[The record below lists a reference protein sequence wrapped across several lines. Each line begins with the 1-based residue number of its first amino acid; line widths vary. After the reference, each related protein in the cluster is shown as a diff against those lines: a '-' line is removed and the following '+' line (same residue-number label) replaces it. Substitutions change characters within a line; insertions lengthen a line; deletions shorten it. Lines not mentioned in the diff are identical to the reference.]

1 MQIRMDEKWRVLF
14 MATYV
19 ISDIH
24 GEYERFMELLE
35 EIELKDTDTLYVLGD
50 VLDRGEHPIKVVLK
64 LMEMPNAFCIVGNHE
79 VMALECLRFL
89 CQEITDLAI
98 EEVDAELLDNLVL
111 WKYNG
116 GDATIREFR
125 ALDLEMREEVLNF
138 LEDFSL
144 YEELTVGEKQYL
156 LVHGGLG
163 GFTPEKRIEE
173 YSLHDLVW
181 TRPDYQKEYFADTNL
196 VTGHTP
202 TQTIPEMI
210 IPGIF
215 IKISPHCDRLRRML
229 PGRAAGSNLSGNGG
243 RVLQFGQQWV
253 KDFRR
258 SMMPASEDRDPEP
271 AEQAGRFL
279 KQDMPKH
286 KQESRFGK
294 NERITKALKIAG
306 ADMKAAKEKEILDAL
321 YYYRYT

>member
-1 MQIRMDEKWRVLF
+1 MQIRMDEKGRILF

-50 VLDRGEHPIKVVLK
+50 VLDRGEHPIKVILK

-98 EEVDAELLDNLVL
+98 EKVDAELLDNLVR

-125 ALDLEMREEVLNF
+125 ALDPEMREEVLNF

-144 YEELTVGEKQYL
+144 YEELTVSAGAWRAGWIYT
-156 LVHGGLG
+156 G
-163 GFTPEKRIEE
+163 
-173 YSLHDLVW
+173 
-181 TRPDYQKEYFADTNL
+181 KEDR
-196 VTGHTP
+196 
-202 TQTIPEMI
+202 
-210 IPGIF
+210 GIF
-215 IKISPHCDRLRRML
+215 PARSCMGQTRLSEGIL
-229 PGRAAGSNLSGNGG
+229 CGYKSGN
-243 RVLQFGQQWV
+243 RTYT
-253 KDFRR
+253 DADD
-258 SMMPASEDRDPEP
+258 S
-271 AEQAGRFL
+271 
-279 KQDMPKH
+279 
-286 KQESRFGK
+286 GK
-294 NERITKALKIAG
+294 
-306 ADMKAAKEKEILDAL
+306 
-321 YYYRYT
+321 

>member
-1 MQIRMDEKWRVLF
+1 MQIRMDEKRRILF

-24 GEYERFMELLE
+24 GEYERIMELLK

-50 VLDRGEHPIKVVLK
+50 VLDRGEHPIKVILK
-64 LMEMPNAFCIVGNHE
+64 LMEMPKAFCIVGNHE
-79 VMALECLRFL
+79 VMARECLRFL

-125 ALDLEMREEVLNF
+125 ALDPEMREEVLNF

-181 TRPDYQKEYFADTNL
+181 ARPDYQKEYFVDTNL

-202 TQTIPEMI
+202 TQTIPENDN
-210 IPGIF
+210 PGYIYKKYHHIAIDCGACF
-215 IKISPHCDRLRRML
+215 P
-229 PGRAAGSNLSGNGG
+229 GG
-243 RVLQFGQQWV
+243 RL
-253 KDFRR
+253 
-258 SMMPASEDRDPEP
+258 
-271 AEQAGRFL
+271 
-279 KQDMPKH
+279 
-286 KQESRFGK
+286 
-294 NERITKALKIAG
+294 
-306 ADMKAAKEKEILDAL
+306 AAICLETGEEFYSSDNNG
-321 YYYRYT
+321 

>member
-1 MQIRMDEKWRVLF
+1 MQIRMDEKGRILF

-98 EEVDAELLDNLVL
+98 EKVDAELLDNLVR

-125 ALDLEMREEVLNF
+125 ALDPEMREEVLYF

-144 YEELTVGEKQYL
+144 
-156 LVHGGLG
+156 
-163 GFTPEKRIEE
+163 
-173 YSLHDLVW
+173 
-181 TRPDYQKEYFADTNL
+181 
-196 VTGHTP
+196 
-202 TQTIPEMI
+202 
-210 IPGIF
+210 
-215 IKISPHCDRLRRML
+215 
-229 PGRAAGSNLSGNGG
+229 
-243 RVLQFGQQWV
+243 
-253 KDFRR
+253 
-258 SMMPASEDRDPEP
+258 
-271 AEQAGRFL
+271 
-279 KQDMPKH
+279 
-286 KQESRFGK
+286 
-294 NERITKALKIAG
+294 
-306 ADMKAAKEKEILDAL
+306 
-321 YYYRYT
+321 

>member
-1 MQIRMDEKWRVLF
+1 MQIRMDEKGRILF

-24 GEYERFMELLE
+24 GEYEKFMELLE

-50 VLDRGEHPIKVVLK
+50 VLDRGEHPIKVILK
-64 LMEMPNAFCIVGNHE
+64 LMEMPNAFCIVG
-79 VMALECLRFL
+79 
-89 CQEITDLAI
+89 
-98 EEVDAELLDNLVL
+98 
-111 WKYNG
+111 KYNG

-125 ALDLEMREEVLNF
+125 ALDPEMREEVLNF

-181 TRPDYQKEYFADTNL
+181 ARPDYQKEYFADTNL

-202 TQTIPEMI
+202 TQTIPENDN
-210 IPGIF
+210 PGYIYKKYHHIAIDCGACF
-215 IKISPHCDRLRRML
+215 P
-229 PGRAAGSNLSGNGG
+229 GG
-243 RVLQFGQQWV
+243 RL
-253 KDFRR
+253 
-258 SMMPASEDRDPEP
+258 
-271 AEQAGRFL
+271 
-279 KQDMPKH
+279 
-286 KQESRFGK
+286 
-294 NERITKALKIAG
+294 
-306 ADMKAAKEKEILDAL
+306 AAICLETGEEFYSSDNN
-321 YYYRYT
+321 R

>member
-1 MQIRMDEKWRVLF
+1 MQICMDEKGRILF

-50 VLDRGEHPIKVVLK
+50 VLDRGEHPIKVILK

-79 VMALECLRFL
+79 VMAL
-89 CQEITDLAI
+89 DP
-98 EEVDAELLDNLVL
+98 
-111 WKYNG
+111 
-116 GDATIREFR
+116 
-125 ALDLEMREEVLNF
+125 EMREEVLNF

-181 TRPDYQKEYFADTNL
+181 ARPDYQKEYFANTNL

-202 TQTIPEMI
+202 TQTIPENDN
-210 IPGIF
+210 PGYIYKKYHHIAIDCGACF
-215 IKISPHCDRLRRML
+215 P
-229 PGRAAGSNLSGNGG
+229 GG
-243 RVLQFGQQWV
+243 RL
-253 KDFRR
+253 
-258 SMMPASEDRDPEP
+258 
-271 AEQAGRFL
+271 
-279 KQDMPKH
+279 
-286 KQESRFGK
+286 
-294 NERITKALKIAG
+294 
-306 ADMKAAKEKEILDAL
+306 AAICLETGEEFYSSDNNG
-321 YYYRYT
+321 

>member
-35 EIELKDTDTLYVLGD
+35 EIELKDTDTLYILGD

-116 GDATIREFR
+116 GDSTIREFR
-125 ALDLEMREEVLNF
+125 ALDPEMREEVLNF
-138 LEDFSL
+138 LEDFNL
-144 YEELTVGEKQYL
+144 YEELTVGENSICWCMEGW
-156 LVHGGLG
+156 VDSHR
-163 GFTPEKRIEE
+163 KRGSRNI
-173 YSLHDLVW
+173 
-181 TRPDYQKEYFADTNL
+181 PC
-196 VTGHTP
+196 
-202 TQTIPEMI
+202 TILYGTDQI
-210 IPGIF
+210 I
-215 IKISPHCDRLRRML
+215 RRNTLRI
-229 PGRAAGSNLSGNGG
+229 
-243 RVLQFGQQWV
+243 QIW
-253 KDFRR
+253 
-258 SMMPASEDRDPEP
+258 
-271 AEQAGRFL
+271 
-279 KQDMPKH
+279 
-286 KQESRFGK
+286 
-294 NERITKALKIAG
+294 
-306 ADMKAAKEKEILDAL
+306 
-321 YYYRYT
+321 

>member
-1 MQIRMDEKWRVLF
+1 MQIRMDEKGRILF

-50 VLDRGEHPIKVVLK
+50 VLDRGEHPIKVILK

-125 ALDLEMREEVLNF
+125 ALDSEMREEVLNF

-144 YEELTVGEKQYL
+144 YEELQWRKTVSAGAWR
-156 LVHGGLG
+156 LG

-181 TRPDYQKEYFADTNL
+181 ARPDYQKEYFADTNL
-196 VTGHTP
+196 VNRTYT
-202 TQTIPEMI
+202 
-210 IPGIF
+210 
-215 IKISPHCDRLRRML
+215 D
-229 PGRAAGSNLSGNGG
+229 ADDSG
-243 RVLQFGQQWV
+243 
-253 KDFRR
+253 K
-258 SMMPASEDRDPEP
+258 
-271 AEQAGRFL
+271 
-279 KQDMPKH
+279 
-286 KQESRFGK
+286 
-294 NERITKALKIAG
+294 
-306 ADMKAAKEKEILDAL
+306 
-321 YYYRYT
+321 

>member
-1 MQIRMDEKWRVLF
+1 MQIRMDEKGRILF

-35 EIELKDTDTLYVLGD
+35 EIELKDTDTLYILGD
-50 VLDRGEHPIKVVLK
+50 ILDRGEHPIKVVLK

-98 EEVDAELLDNLVL
+98 EEVDAELLDNLVR

-125 ALDLEMREEVLNF
+125 ALDPEMREEVLNF

-181 TRPDYQKEYFADTNL
+181 ARPDYQKEYFVDTNL

-202 TQTIPEMI
+202 TQTIPENDN
-210 IPGIF
+210 PGYIYKKYHHIAIDCGACF
-215 IKISPHCDRLRRML
+215 P
-229 PGRAAGSNLSGNGG
+229 GG
-243 RVLQFGQQWV
+243 RL
-253 KDFRR
+253 
-258 SMMPASEDRDPEP
+258 
-271 AEQAGRFL
+271 
-279 KQDMPKH
+279 
-286 KQESRFGK
+286 
-294 NERITKALKIAG
+294 
-306 ADMKAAKEKEILDAL
+306 AAICLETGEEFYSSDNN
-321 YYYRYT
+321 R

>member
-1 MQIRMDEKWRVLF
+1 MQIRMDEKGRILF

-50 VLDRGEHPIKVVLK
+50 VLDRGEHPIKVILK

-98 EEVDAELLDNLVL
+98 EKVDAELLDNLVR

-125 ALDLEMREEVLNF
+125 ALDPEMREEVLNF

-144 YEELTVGEKQYL
+144 YEELAVGET
-156 LVHGGLG
+156 VSAGAWRAGWIHTG
-163 GFTPEKRIEE
+163 
-173 YSLHDLVW
+173 
-181 TRPDYQKEYFADTNL
+181 KEDR
-196 VTGHTP
+196 
-202 TQTIPEMI
+202 
-210 IPGIF
+210 GIF
-215 IKISPHCDRLRRML
+215 PARSCMGQTRLSEGIL
-229 PGRAAGSNLSGNGG
+229 CGYKSGN
-243 RVLQFGQQWV
+243 RTYT
-253 KDFRR
+253 DADD
-258 SMMPASEDRDPEP
+258 S
-271 AEQAGRFL
+271 
-279 KQDMPKH
+279 
-286 KQESRFGK
+286 GK
-294 NERITKALKIAG
+294 
-306 ADMKAAKEKEILDAL
+306 
-321 YYYRYT
+321 

>member
-1 MQIRMDEKWRVLF
+1 MQIRMDEKGRVLF

-50 VLDRGEHPIKVVLK
+50 VLDRGEHPIKVILK

-125 ALDLEMREEVLNF
+125 ALGPEMREEVLNF
-138 LEDFSL
+138 WRISVCMRSL
-144 YEELTVGEKQYL
+144 QWEKNSICWCMEGW
-156 LVHGGLG
+156 VDSHR
-163 GFTPEKRIEE
+163 KRGSRNIPCTIL
-173 YSLHDLVW
+173 YG
-181 TRPDYQKEYFADTNL
+181 PDQ
-196 VTGHTP
+196 
-202 TQTIPEMI
+202 I
-210 IPGIF
+210 I
-215 IKISPHCDRLRRML
+215 RRNTLRI
-229 PGRAAGSNLSGNGG
+229 
-243 RVLQFGQQWV
+243 QIW
-253 KDFRR
+253 
-258 SMMPASEDRDPEP
+258 
-271 AEQAGRFL
+271 
-279 KQDMPKH
+279 
-286 KQESRFGK
+286 
-294 NERITKALKIAG
+294 
-306 ADMKAAKEKEILDAL
+306 
-321 YYYRYT
+321 

>member
-1 MQIRMDEKWRVLF
+1 MQIRMDEKGRILF

-50 VLDRGEHPIKVVLK
+50 VLDRGEHPIKVILK

-125 ALDLEMREEVLNF
+125 ALDPEMREEVLNF

-181 TRPDYQKEYFADTNL
+181 ARPDYQKEYFADTNL

-202 TQTIPEMI
+202 TQTIP
-210 IPGIF
+210 
-215 IKISPHCDRLRRML
+215 
-229 PGRAAGSNLSGNGG
+229 GREAGGNLSGNGG

-258 SMMPASEDRDPEP
+258 SMMPVSEDRNPEP

-286 KQESRFGK
+286 KQESRFWK

-321 YYYRYT
+321 YYY

>member
-1 MQIRMDEKWRVLF
+1 MQIRMDEKGRILF

-24 GEYERFMELLE
+24 GEYEKFMELLE

-98 EEVDAELLDNLVL
+98 EEVDAELLDNLVR

-125 ALDLEMREEVLNF
+125 ALDPEMREEVLNF

-163 GFTPEKRIEE
+163 GFTPE
-173 YSLHDLVW
+173 
-181 TRPDYQKEYFADTNL
+181 NN
-196 VTGHTP
+196 
-202 TQTIPEMI
+202 
-210 IPGIF
+210 PGYIYKKYHHIAIDCGACF
-215 IKISPHCDRLRRML
+215 P
-229 PGRAAGSNLSGNGG
+229 GG
-243 RVLQFGQQWV
+243 RL
-253 KDFRR
+253 
-258 SMMPASEDRDPEP
+258 
-271 AEQAGRFL
+271 
-279 KQDMPKH
+279 
-286 KQESRFGK
+286 
-294 NERITKALKIAG
+294 
-306 ADMKAAKEKEILDAL
+306 AAICLETGEEFYSSDNNG
-321 YYYRYT
+321 

>member
-1 MQIRMDEKWRVLF
+1 

-35 EIELKDTDTLYVLGD
+35 EIELKDTDTLYILGD
-50 VLDRGEHPIKVVLK
+50 ILDRGEHPIKVVLK

-125 ALDLEMREEVLNF
+125 ALDPEMREEVLNF

-144 YEELTVGEKQYL
+144 YEERTVGEKQYL

-163 GFTPEKRIEE
+163 DLHRKRGSRNIPARSCMGE
-173 YSLHDLVW
+173 
-181 TRPDYQKEYFADTNL
+181 TRLSEGILFGYKTSN
-196 VTGHTP
+196 
-202 TQTIPEMI
+202 MI
-210 IPGIF
+210 YT
-215 IKISPHCDRLRRML
+215 DEDD
-229 PGRAAGSNLSGNGG
+229 SG
-243 RVLQFGQQWV
+243 
-253 KDFRR
+253 K
-258 SMMPASEDRDPEP
+258 
-271 AEQAGRFL
+271 
-279 KQDMPKH
+279 
-286 KQESRFGK
+286 
-294 NERITKALKIAG
+294 
-306 ADMKAAKEKEILDAL
+306 
-321 YYYRYT
+321 

>member
-1 MQIRMDEKWRVLF
+1 MQIRMDEKGRILF

-24 GEYERFMELLE
+24 GEYEKFMELLE

-98 EEVDAELLDNLVL
+98 EEVDAELLDNLVR

-125 ALDLEMREEVLNF
+125 ALDPEMREEVLNF

-163 GFTPEKRIEE
+163 GIHTG
-173 YSLHDLVW
+173 
-181 TRPDYQKEYFADTNL
+181 KEDR
-196 VTGHTP
+196 
-202 TQTIPEMI
+202 
-210 IPGIF
+210 GIF
-215 IKISPHCDRLRRML
+215 PARSCMGQTRLSEGIL
-229 PGRAAGSNLSGNGG
+229 CGYKSGN
-243 RVLQFGQQWV
+243 RTYT
-253 KDFRR
+253 D
-258 SMMPASEDRDPEP
+258 ADD
-271 AEQAGRFL
+271 
-279 KQDMPKH
+279 
-286 KQESRFGK
+286 SRK
-294 NERITKALKIAG
+294 
-306 ADMKAAKEKEILDAL
+306 
-321 YYYRYT
+321 

>member
-1 MQIRMDEKWRVLF
+1 MQIRMDEKGRILF

-50 VLDRGEHPIKVVLK
+50 VLDRGEHPIKVILK

-125 ALDLEMREEVLNF
+125 ALDPEMREEVLNF
-138 LEDFSL
+138 LEDYSGRK
-144 YEELTVGEKQYL
+144 TVSAGAWRAGWI
-156 LVHGGLG
+156 HTG
-163 GFTPEKRIEE
+163 
-173 YSLHDLVW
+173 
-181 TRPDYQKEYFADTNL
+181 KEDR
-196 VTGHTP
+196 
-202 TQTIPEMI
+202 
-210 IPGIF
+210 GIF
-215 IKISPHCDRLRRML
+215 PARSCMGKTRLSEGIL
-229 PGRAAGSNLSGNGG
+229 CGYKSGN
-243 RVLQFGQQWV
+243 RTYT
-253 KDFRR
+253 DADD
-258 SMMPASEDRDPEP
+258 S
-271 AEQAGRFL
+271 
-279 KQDMPKH
+279 
-286 KQESRFGK
+286 GK
-294 NERITKALKIAG
+294 
-306 ADMKAAKEKEILDAL
+306 
-321 YYYRYT
+321 

>member
-1 MQIRMDEKWRVLF
+1 MQIRMDEKGRILF

-50 VLDRGEHPIKVVLK
+50 VLDRGEHPIKVILK

-125 ALDLEMREEVLNF
+125 ALDSEMREEVLNF

-144 YEELTVGEKQYL
+144 YEELTVGVKQYL
-156 LVHGGLG
+156 LVH
-163 GFTPEKRIEE
+163 
-173 YSLHDLVW
+173 
-181 TRPDYQKEYFADTNL
+181 
-196 VTGHTP
+196 
-202 TQTIPEMI
+202 
-210 IPGIF
+210 
-215 IKISPHCDRLRRML
+215 
-229 PGRAAGSNLSGNGG
+229 
-243 RVLQFGQQWV
+243 
-253 KDFRR
+253 
-258 SMMPASEDRDPEP
+258 
-271 AEQAGRFL
+271 
-279 KQDMPKH
+279 
-286 KQESRFGK
+286 
-294 NERITKALKIAG
+294 
-306 ADMKAAKEKEILDAL
+306 
-321 YYYRYT
+321 